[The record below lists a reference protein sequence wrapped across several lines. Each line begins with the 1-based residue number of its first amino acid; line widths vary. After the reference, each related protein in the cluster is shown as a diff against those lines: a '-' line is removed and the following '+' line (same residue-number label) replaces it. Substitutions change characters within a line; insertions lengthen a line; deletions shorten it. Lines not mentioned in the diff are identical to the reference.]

1 MDLRAFAV
9 KMLYSNEFVYNLY
22 KRDNCKY
29 HLNLF
34 EKKKYKFLLSNEN
47 FKYNDDIFYY
57 YINTGMRVNYYKNLV
72 YNIPINQKML
82 IDTPLNDLLNN
93 ISDQKY
99 VSFMKAYFEKI
110 KEIVSKSSSNN
121 KEEIINVINKIFTKK
136 SETLFDALQRILF
149 INQLL
154 WQTGHKLNGLGR
166 LDVVLND
173 IYTNSKISYEDAKK
187 LIFNFLRILHID
199 YYYKSNVLK
208 GDTGQIVIV
217 GGLNENGEYFSN
229 DLTHIFIECIKELQK
244 PDPKVLLRVSK
255 NMPDS
260 LLDEALDCIK
270 TGCGSPLLS
279 NDDVVIPSLLDIDY
293 SKKDASN
300 YATSACWEPLCD
312 GASLEQ
318 NNIADLNF
326 VAILNDTLNS
336 NIDSFES
343 LLNKYKENLKL
354 EINKMVNRLN
364 KFKFA
369 YDPLLSTFLSDCNI
383 NKKDVSNGGARY
395 NNFGILTTG
404 LGNSIDS
411 LINIKKLV
419 FDEKE
424 YKLDYLIN
432 QMNNNFS
439 DEELLNKLK
448 NNQVRYGK
456 DDEYVLNLTN
466 DIIDLCSNEFA
477 NYKNSF
483 GGEYRFGLSSPNYI
497 SNSCKT
503 KASLDG
509 RRDYEPFLVHISSNA
524 ECSYTEIAN
533 FASSIHYGKR
543 NVNGNVIDMMLS
555 PSTLENNYDKFK
567 AFLKVA
573 INSGI
578 FQIQFN
584 VIDSATLIK
593 AKENPEQ
600 YKNLIVRVW
609 GFSAYFVELPLE
621 YQDLLI
627 RRAKLNEG
635 TC

>member
-1 MDLRAFAV
+1 MNLRTFALKV
-9 KMLYSNEFVYNLY
+9 LYSNELLYNIY
-22 KRDNCKY
+22 KRDHCKY

-34 EKKKYKFLLSNEN
+34 EKKKYRFLLSNKN

-57 YINTGMRVNYYKNLV
+57 HINTNMRVNYNKNLV
-72 YNIPINQKML
+72 CNIPINQKML
-82 IDTPLNDLLNN
+82 INTPLNDLLNN
-93 ISDQKY
+93 CNDKKY
-99 VSFMKAYFEKI
+99 VMFMKAYFEKI
-110 KEIVSKSSSNN
+110 KSEVSKSSSENRD
-121 KEEIINVINKIFTKK
+121 KILNVIDNLFTNK
-136 SETLFDALQRILF
+136 SESLFDALQRILF

-166 LDVVLND
+166 LDFVLND
-173 IYTNSKISYEDAKK
+173 VYIKSGISYKDAKN
-187 LIFNFLRILHID
+187 LVYNFLRILHID

-208 GDTGQIVIV
+208 GDTGQIVIL
-217 GGLNENGEYFSN
+217 GGLNENGDYFSN

-279 NDDVVIPSLLDIDY
+279 NDGVVIPSLLDIGY
-293 SKKDASN
+293 SKKDACN

-318 NNIADLNF
+318 NNIGDLNF
-326 VAILNDTLNS
+326 VSILNNTLNC
-336 NIDSFES
+336 NIDSFET
-343 LLNKYKENLKL
+343 LLNGYKENIKL
-354 EINKMVNRLN
+354 EINNMTKRLN

-369 YDPLLSTFLSDCNI
+369 YDPLLSTFLSDCNV

-404 LGNSIDS
+404 LGNAIDA
-411 LINIKKLV
+411 LINIKTLIY
-419 FDEKE
+419 DEKS
-424 YKLDYLIN
+424 YKMDYLIN
-432 QMNNNFS
+432 QMNHNFT
-439 DEELLNKLK
+439 DEILYNKLK
-448 NNQVRYGK
+448 NNKLRYGK
-456 DDEYVLNLTN
+456 DDEFVLNLTN
-466 DIIDLCSNEFA
+466 EIVDLCNLEFSK
-477 NYKNSF
+477 YKNNF
-483 GGEYRFGLSSPNYI
+483 GGIYRFGLSSPNYI

-509 RRDYEPFLVHISSNA
+509 RRDFEPFIVHISSNA
-524 ECSYTEIAN
+524 ECSYTEIVN
-533 FASSIHYGKR
+533 FASGLHYGKR

-555 PSTLENNYDKFK
+555 PSTLENNFEKFK
-567 AFLKVA
+567 AFLKIA
-573 INSGI
+573 INNGI
-578 FQIQFN
+578 FQVQFN

-609 GFSAYFVELPLE
+609 GFSAYFIELPLE
-621 YQDLLI
+621 YQELLI

-635 TC
+635 AC